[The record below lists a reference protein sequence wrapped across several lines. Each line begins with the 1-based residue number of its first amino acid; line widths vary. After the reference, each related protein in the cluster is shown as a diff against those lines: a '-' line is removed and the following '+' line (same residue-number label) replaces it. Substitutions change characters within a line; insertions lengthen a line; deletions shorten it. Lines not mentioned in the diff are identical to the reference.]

1 MPFLGENQDMLRCV
15 FFASAI
21 ALCIRLPDASA
32 QTAKPAYTVFDT
44 NGSCGS
50 PSALRTFPVSINDQ
64 GEIAGNELTSHCNP
78 HGFVRDGRGG
88 KLTYFDAP
96 IVQKGCPFTGFT
108 QIRAI

>member
-1 MPFLGENQDMLRCV
+1 MSRSV
-15 FFASAI
+15 FVVNAI
-21 ALCIRLPDASA
+21 ILFTALPDVFA

-50 PSALRTFPVSINDQ
+50 PPALRTFPVSINDQ

-88 KLTYFDAP
+88 KLAYFDAP
-96 IVQKGCPFTGFT
+96 IVQTGCPFTGFT
-108 QIRAI
+108 QIRAINADG